1 MAFRVEDNL
10 PLSTESEQRLLG
22 AINNTLERVGE
33 LVPVGSMQMWIGQPD
48 GNLPTRWLVCDGS
61 EVSRTAYKPL
71 FDLIGIQFGDGD
83 GETSFNLPDLR
94 NRILMGANSG
104 TITGNTVSLAA
115 TGSAYTGFYT
125 TVIIRGR

>member
-22 AINNTLERVGE
+22 AINNTFERVDE

-71 FDLIGIQFGDGD
+71 FDLIGTQFGDGD
-83 GETSFNLPDLR
+83 GDTSFNLPDLR